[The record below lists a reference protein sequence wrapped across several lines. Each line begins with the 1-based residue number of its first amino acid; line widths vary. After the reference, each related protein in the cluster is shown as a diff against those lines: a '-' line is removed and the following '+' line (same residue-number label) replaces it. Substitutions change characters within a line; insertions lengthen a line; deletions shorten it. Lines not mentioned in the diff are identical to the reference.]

1 MLTEPG
7 LGRPTGTTNVLWASQ
22 LSTFSSLLGAGHTVD
37 DPSSVTGDGT
47 LDGVEFPSEV
57 AGVPGSVAGVGART
71 AGSSFPTLVETL
83 GGLSP
88 RLSVVGWGDL
98 GSHQDVSEVLG
109 PGVADHWGLGHVV
122 QDPWVSGDQTI
133 PHVFKDS

>member
-1 MLTEPG
+1 MGVTPIPKVNPNWLLSIHLTLLCHTANVLTEPG

-88 RLSVVGWGDL
+88 RLSVVGWTLDL
-98 GSHQDVSEVLG
+98 TRMSLRFLVLE
-109 PGVADHWGLGHVV
+109 
-122 QDPWVSGDQTI
+122 
-133 PHVFKDS
+133 